1 MMSVVG
7 LVLHPGRDS
16 APAMSTITDWARDR
30 GVTVLGLDGET
41 KRITGDVTV
50 CTPQAMAERANL
62 LVSLGGDGP
71 MLRTMRLAAGT
82 GTPVL
87 GVNLGRLGFLAEV
100 DVPDLTDAL
109 SAIDRHEFT
118 AEPRA
123 AVSAAFA
130 DQRTLAFNDID
141 LARISGDG
149 SIAAVELC
157 VEGNP
162 FVRSEE

>member
-62 LVSLGGDGP
+62 LVSLGGDGTD
-71 MLRTMRLAAGT
+71 RKSTRLNSSH
-82 GTPVL
+82 L
-87 GVNLGRLGFLAEV
+87 GISYAVFCLKKKKKKQT
-100 DVPDLTDAL
+100 LT
-109 SAIDRHEFT
+109 
-118 AEPRA
+118 
-123 AVSAAFA
+123 
-130 DQRTLAFNDID
+130 
-141 LARISGDG
+141 
-149 SIAAVELC
+149 
-157 VEGNP
+157 
-162 FVRSEE
+162 